1 MIYAAYFS
9 YLHVDILLL
18 ECISVNGNGWRRLS
32 STVCRVSWNS
42 PRCFEP
48 LWRTWMERQISTRL
62 SPALPSAQAAMNAR
76 WSLHWVFCPTWG
88 RPLPSNQ
95 IRSQSGRCGP
105 TSRRASFQAWKH
117 PSWKKSLESS
127 IGNYSQVDA
136 VLLFNV
142 LGHIHT
148 DDRKALFQ
156 KLMSRYLSDAAMIA
170 VCCMCSNIRSVPA
183 GIAVLMERWSD
194 SLSRELIV
202 TNSRKRYWRRGS
214 FRVVFKH
221 DFEARRDL
229 SNPSDDVVK
238 IIQMRSYH
246 KTKSARLSTTYYT
259 VSRTWM
265 LRWTDWRF
273 SRNRV
278 KQCVLWLL
286 AMDADWH

>member
-1 MIYAAYFS
+1 MFRAA
-9 YLHVDILLL
+9 VED
-18 ECISVNGNGWRRLS
+18 VNGKADFNQVKSCPAFGTGSDEREMEFARSLLPNLRS
-32 STVCRVSWNS
+32 STAV
-42 PRCFEP
+42 EP
-48 LWRTWMERQISTRL
+48 DPESVRALRTNFQKGL
-62 SPALPSAQAAMNAR
+62 LPG
-76 WSLHWVFCPTWG
+76 VE
-88 RPLPSNQ
+88 
-95 IRSQSGRCGP
+95 
-105 TSRRASFQAWKH
+105 TSIVE
-117 PSWKKSLESS
+117 KSLESS

-170 VCCMCSNIRSVPA
+170 VCCMCSNVRSMPI

-265 LRWTDWRF
+265 LR
-273 SRNRV
+273 
-278 KQCVLWLL
+278 
-286 AMDADWH
+286 